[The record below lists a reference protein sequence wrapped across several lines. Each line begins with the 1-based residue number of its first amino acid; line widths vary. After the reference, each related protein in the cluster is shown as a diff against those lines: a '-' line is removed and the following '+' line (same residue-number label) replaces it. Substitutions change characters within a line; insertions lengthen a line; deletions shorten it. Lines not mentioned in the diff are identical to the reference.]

1 MYKEFKIIV
10 TNIPQFI
17 FWTIIRG
24 IYFWISPTIFD
35 WNSIKDILGVLLD
48 VIPLVYIV
56 FLICKRKPYEYVNK
70 QYVAGIIIL
79 ILYTLV
85 YAWGVRNAGG
95 AIRHRNML
103 MKLNGKIQNIKD
115 FTMYPQSYFSP
126 NSIKMIF
133 GKKPSKSYTIHHFF
147 GSWLD
152 KEKRHGIKVNIGHYI
167 GGKVR
172 NLIGTDRYRKL
183 RRI

>member
-1 MYKEFKIIV
+1 MIAFIEGWKNIHLDYEIIEWNEENFDIHSNIYIEEAYNAKKWAFV
-10 TNIPQFI
+10 TDYVRLYILYEHG
-17 FWTIIRG
+17 G
-24 IYFWISPTIFD
+24 IYMDTDVEVLRPLDYFLTCHAF
-35 WNSIKDILGVLLD
+35 LGFEAPECVSTC
-48 VIPLVYIV
+48 IMGSE
-56 FLICKRKPYEYVNK
+56 K
-70 QYVAGIIIL
+70 G
-79 ILYTLV
+79 
-85 YAWGVRNAGG
+85 
-95 AIRHRNML
+95 